1 MTYSVNQME
10 NMRVYALSALILV
23 QEVSRNLNFFP
34 SMHNGFLKSISTVHY
49 MAFTY
54 HLKRHSTFHLRK
66 CWWKLTIG
74 KKSHPHCNYSSV
86 RGIHSLMTEDVTLRH
101 TRFIEKRMC
110 KKFLP
115 LDERRVQN
123 KTLKRE

>member
-1 MTYSVNQME
+1 MRVVWSNMTFSCVCYTNFRNVFFFFFFKDPVTYSVNQME

-23 QEVSRNLNFFP
+23 QEVSRNLNFFH

-74 KKSHPHCNYSSV
+74 KKKSP
-86 RGIHSLMTEDVTLRH
+86 TL
-101 TRFIEKRMC
+101 
-110 KKFLP
+110 
-115 LDERRVQN
+115 
-123 KTLKRE
+123 